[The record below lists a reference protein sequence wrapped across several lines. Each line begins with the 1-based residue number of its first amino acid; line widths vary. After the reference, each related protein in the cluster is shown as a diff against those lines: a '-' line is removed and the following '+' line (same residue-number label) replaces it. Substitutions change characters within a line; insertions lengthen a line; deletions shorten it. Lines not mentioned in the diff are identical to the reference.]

1 MEEALIIPDLG
12 IKIQLTM
19 ALLRRDPLHHT
30 YADYFSWPDD
40 ERYELID
47 GVAYVKEP
55 PAPSRSHQELV
66 GELYHQIRLAL
77 EGKRWRAYVA
87 PFDVR
92 LPKAGEPDDL
102 IDTVVQPDV
111 VIVRDLSK
119 LDKRGMRGAPDW
131 IAEVLSPATTS
142 HDQIVKIPVYERAGV
157 LEVWLVHPID
167 RTLTIHR
174 LENERYGIPIV
185 VELKGRTAI
194 NALPGVSIDWERLPA
209 VLT

>member
-1 MEEALIIPDLG
+1 
-12 IKIQLTM
+12 M
-19 ALLRRDPLHHT
+19 ALPRRDSLHHT

-40 ERYELID
+40 ARYELI
-47 GVAYVKEP
+47 GGIAYLKEP

-77 EGKRWRAYVA
+77 EGKCWRAYVA

-111 VIVRDLSK
+111 VIVRDLGK
-119 LDKRGMRGAPDW
+119 LDTRGMRGAPDW
-131 IAEVLSPATTS
+131 IAEVLSPGTTS
-142 HDQIVKIPVYERAGV
+142 HDQIVKIPVYERTGV
-157 LEVWLVHPID
+157 PEVWLVHPID
-167 RTLTIHR
+167 RTLAIHR
-174 LENERYGIPIV
+174 LENQRYGDPIV

-194 NALPGVSIDWERLPA
+194 RAVPGVSIDWDRLPA
-209 VLT
+209 SLT